1 MRRTIYTGWTIS
13 VHVSDERWEVVE
25 RADAVAVL
33 AVSGDR
39 VLGVRQYR
47 PAIGLRTWELPAGLV
62 EQGED
67 PERTALREL
76 SEEAN
81 LTGQLR
87 RVTSGYPSPG
97 FCTEKITL
105 FEATNL
111 SSRPGVPDPFEEV
124 AVEWRV
130 VDDAWA
136 EIASGREP
144 SSLATLLGL
153 AVARSRRGGGL
164 TQ

>member
-1 MRRTIYTGWTIS
+1 MRRTIYRGRTIS
-13 VHVSDERWEVVE
+13 VHLDDERWEVVE

-33 AVSGDR
+33 ALSGDQ
-39 VLGVRQYR
+39 VLGVRQFR

-67 PERTALREL
+67 LEGTALREL
-76 SEEAN
+76 SEEAS

-111 SSRPGVPDPFEEV
+111 ASRPGVPDPFEEV
-124 AVEWRV
+124 AVEWRDL
-130 VDDAWA
+130 DDAWA
-136 EIASGREP
+136 EISSGREL

-164 TQ
+164 TK